1 MHLFDINAIYIPT
14 GFVIIVKRRVLQ
26 VEQELIILP
35 EHLSSPPVV
44 CGVRVVRSLVFH
56 VVFCRSLYFCPF
68 SLGHCVVCPS
78 IYGFLLFLW
87 YQGCN
92 MGSKGR

>member
-35 EHLSSPPVV
+35 DHPSSPLVV

-56 VVFCRSLYFCPF
+56 VVFCRSLYFCP
-68 SLGHCVVCPS
+68 CVVCP
-78 IYGFLLFLW
+78 IYGILLFLW
-87 YQGCN
+87 YLQTFFT
-92 MGSKGR
+92 SKFVFCFIAK